1 MLYSVGTGNPTP
13 RSQVEEFLFLPVRNI
28 SALKFRWIP
37 TANSKQSSYSLKI
50 SKMSKFATSTVHH
63 GLMTVTLRTSYRTYS
78 RITRVCS
85 TKFSS
90 MNRGVGLYASNSC
103 LTLTKHDRPDGH
115 AVKMRIPRSFHK
127 DKGKSKYIV
136 QLINFY
142 LIFFCC
148 NLNGDSLSTSKNRKN
163 IQLFAETHGNRATP
177 SYLLASV

>member
-1 MLYSVGTGNPTP
+1 MVVDLLSWRQLMLLTGSDIICKP
-13 RSQVEEFLFLPVRNI
+13 L
-28 SALKFRWIP
+28 
-37 TANSKQSSYSLKI
+37 
-50 SKMSKFATSTVHH
+50 
-63 GLMTVTLRTSYRTYS
+63 
-78 RITRVCS
+78 ITRVCS

-90 MNRGVGLYASNSC
+90 MNRGVGLYSSNSC

-115 AVKMRIPRSFHK
+115 AVKMRMPRSFHK
-127 DKGKSKYIV
+127 DKGKNKYIV

-148 NLNGDSLSTSKNRKN
+148 NLNGDSHSTSKNRKN

>member
-1 MLYSVGTGNPTP
+1 MN
-13 RSQVEEFLFLPVRNI
+13 
-28 SALKFRWIP
+28 
-37 TANSKQSSYSLKI
+37 
-50 SKMSKFATSTVHH
+50 
-63 GLMTVTLRTSYRTYS
+63 LMPIYRTYS
-78 RITRVCS
+78 CITRVCS

-115 AVKMRIPRSFHK
+115 AVKMRMPRSFHK
-127 DKGKSKYIV
+127 DKGKNKYIV

-148 NLNGDSLSTSKNRKN
+148 NLNTVIHTVPRKTEKN